1 VTSQSVAEAIRPNAI
16 RKVIEMSATQE
27 RSETSALLE
36 GGAVTVWNGD
46 LRNGMGSLRFELGA
60 GGELP
65 LSWPGGSAYGPGAT
79 SPEELAA
86 AAHAAC
92 LTMTLAHTLAREQHT
107 PRKIATE
114 AKVSFGVAAHSR
126 VILRSR
132 LEITV
137 DADGLSEAELNRAA
151 ELAGRYCP
159 VSNTFRAAGVA
170 LEVRARIARE

>member
-1 VTSQSVAEAIRPNAI
+1 MRLNAI
-16 RKVIEMSATQE
+16 RKVIEVSATQE
-27 RSETSALLE
+27 RPGTGDVLK

-46 LRNGMGSLRFELGA
+46 LRNGTGSLHFELGA

-92 LTMTLAHTLAREQHT
+92 LTMTLAHTLAREQHA

-114 AKVSFGVAAHSR
+114 AKTSFGVVGDVR
-126 VILRSR
+126 VVRRSQ
-132 LEITV
+132 LEIAV
-137 DADGLSEAELNRAA
+137 DADGLSEAELNRSA

-159 VSNTFRAAGVA
+159 VSNTLRAAGVA
-170 LEVRARIARE
+170 LEVRARLAR

>member
-1 VTSQSVAEAIRPNAI
+1 
-16 RKVIEMSATQE
+16 MSATQE
-27 RSETSALLE
+27 RTGTSEVLE

-46 LRNGMGSLRFELGA
+46 LRNGTGSLRFELGA
-60 GGELP
+60 GGEMP

-92 LTMTLAHTLAREQHT
+92 LTMTLAHTLAREQYT

-114 AKVSFGVAAHSR
+114 AKTSFGFVAHAR
-126 VILRSR
+126 VIRRSH

-137 DADGLSEAELNRAA
+137 HAAGLSEAELNRST

-159 VSNTFRAAGVA
+159 VSNTLRAAGVA
-170 LEVRARIARE
+170 LEVRARVAPE